1 MTVELRAVIDTNVLI
16 SAALFSR
23 TPPALVLRHVLAR
36 GRLLFSDATFA
47 ELQTRLW
54 RPKFDRYLSIEDRK
68 QLLHDFGA
76 AGAWVDIPSAI
87 QARRFCRDADDDAFV
102 HVALAGQARLLVS
115 GDQDLLTLGAVESI
129 DILTPARAWARMA
142 GEPGTAPAR

>member
-1 MTVELRAVIDTNVLI
+1 MTVEPVAVIDTNVLI
-16 SAALFSR
+16 SAALSLHS
-23 TPPALVLRHVLAR
+23 PPARVVRHVLAH

-76 AGAWVDIPSAI
+76 AGVRVDVPPDV
-87 QARRFCRDADDDAFV
+87 QARRFSRDPDDDAFV
-102 HVALAGQARLLVS
+102 HAALAGGARLLVS

-129 DILTPARAWARMA
+129 DILTPAQAWARMA
-142 GEPGTAPAR
+142 GGQQ